1 MDDAR
6 YVPIW
11 TVANFNQI
19 KRLTNDLKLITEVLK
34 GMFPAFRRTNVVDV
48 ANGRVDTL
56 ALHQMYNNCICTYED
71 VACVPLSVRFDG
83 PFGYR

>member
-19 KRLTNDLKLITEVLK
+19 KRLTSDLKLITEVLK
-34 GMFPAFRRTNVVDV
+34 GMLQLFRQTNVVGTAD
-48 ANGRVDTL
+48 AY
-56 ALHQMYNNCICTYED
+56 LHTGAAHEVYTYIHTCILCIILGIVT
-71 VACVPLSVRFDG
+71 
-83 PFGYR
+83 